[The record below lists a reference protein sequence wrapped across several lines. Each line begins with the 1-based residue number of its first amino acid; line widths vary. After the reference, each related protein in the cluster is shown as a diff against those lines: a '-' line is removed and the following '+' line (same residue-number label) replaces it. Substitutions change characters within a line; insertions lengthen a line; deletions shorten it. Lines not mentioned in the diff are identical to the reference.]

1 MVAIARAMMAAPRLM
16 LLDEPSLGLAPLFVA
31 RIFEQIKALRASG
44 GTILLVEQNARLAL
58 SIADRGYVLES
69 GRIGVAGSA
78 AELLHNPHVQD
89 AYLGGAGSSRAMEDS
104 IRAIAA
110 ANPWLASS
118 SRLASHCRIL
128 APAKNETIRH
138 AGRCPRLPAERMPDS
153 IPAPREVTSYRT

>member
-1 MVAIARAMMAAPRLM
+1 MMAAPRIM

-78 AELLHNPHVQD
+78 AELLHDPHVQD
-89 AYLGGAGSSRAMEDS
+89 AYLGGAGSSSRAMEQS
-104 IRAIAA
+104 IRAMRRAMQAERAA
-110 ANPWLASS
+110 AP
-118 SRLASHCRIL
+118 
-128 APAKNETIRH
+128 
-138 AGRCPRLPAERMPDS
+138 
-153 IPAPREVTSYRT
+153 